1 MSLCV
6 YFSRVSGLAECADRQ
21 GLPPGHWWS
30 CRAGSIVG
38 PDVCGL
44 EAATQGT
51 KAWLLPCYPCGNR
64 FLRNGPSF
72 QGESQ
77 GKKKTVCLS
86 VVPFTSS
93 SFDRWDV
100 DIDIVH
106 KSLFWENLHQVQYTH
121 NLKTQWESWI
131 YFFYIWLQVIQRT

>member
-1 MSLCV
+1 MNEEKNGTCLQQV
-6 YFSRVSGLAECADRQ
+6 EHIL
-21 GLPPGHWWS
+21 GHVWHRYKFWEINYI
-30 CRAGSIVG
+30 CMCCLDGPINEVNCIV
-38 PDVCGL
+38 L
-44 EAATQGT
+44 
-51 KAWLLPCYPCGNR
+51 
-64 FLRNGPSF
+64 FLIFPRCWF

-77 GKKKTVCLS
+77 GKKKTVYLS

-106 KSLFWENLHQVQYTH
+106 KSLFWDNLHQVQYTH

-131 YFFYIWLQVIQRT
+131 YFFYNWLQVIQRT